1 MDNISQSAHKI
12 NEMYAKLS
20 YFDQYGGSVVM
31 FIILL
36 IILFV
41 AVSYTT
47 IMRNVQ
53 PIKDDWPA
61 QRCKPNIIPFAGLI
75 NKPDNMSVVDFTG
88 QNFNFCLQNILS
100 SISGYAFQPVSYMT
114 YVVRS
119 LFEAIGQVIQY
130 IRTIIANV
138 RNSMVSIAQEILGRV
153 SNIMVPIQQ
162 IIIAF
167 KDSMNKVKGVLTA
180 GLYTSLGTYYAL
192 KAMLGAIAQLII
204 IILIVLA
211 ALVIAMWIL
220 PFTWPVA
227 ISMTAVFIS
236 ISIPLAIIIAF
247 MTEVMHVQTAF
258 SIPGA
263 PSRPPLSACFDKYTL
278 LKMKDGSMKSIISI
292 NPGDVLYGNNVVTA
306 KMALDSKGQE
316 MFNIDGTIVSGT
328 HKIIHNGRWISV
340 DKHPERISIPYYEP
354 PLIYCLNTSL
364 KRFAIGDK
372 IYMDWDELYDEEIE
386 TILRCDTGDSREP
399 INAIEL
405 HSHFDSGFS
414 EETKIT
420 MNDGSLKN
428 IKDIQVGDVLD
439 KNIIVFG
446 VVTVNGRTLNQQY
459 QYNLGEDMIFKGG
472 PNLNVGQKNLE
483 RMGMKVLENRE
494 DKLYHLITKEKYFYV
509 DGIKFFHY
517 DSNIELLLD
526 RYRENYYL

>member
-31 FIILL
+31 FIILI

-53 PIKDDWPA
+53 PIKDDWSA
-61 QRCKPNIIPFAGLI
+61 QRCKPNVLPFAGLI

-88 QNFNFCLQNILS
+88 ENFNYCMQNILS

-114 YVVRS
+114 YTVRN
-119 LFEAIGQVIQY
+119 LFEAIAEAIQY
-130 IRTIIANV
+130 IRTIMANV

-153 SNIMVPIQQ
+153 ANIMVPIQQ

-167 KDSMNKVKGVLTA
+167 KDAMNKVKGVLTA

-204 IILIVLA
+204 TILIVLA
-211 ALVIAMWIL
+211 ALVLAMWIL

-247 MTEVMHVQTAF
+247 MTEVMHVRTSF

-263 PSRPPLSACFDKYTL
+263 PTKPLSACFDKYTL

-292 NPGDVLYGNNVVTA
+292 NPGDVLHGGNMVTA
-306 KMALDSKGQE
+306 KMALNSNGQQ
-316 MFNIDGTIVSGT
+316 MYNIDGIIVSGT
-328 HKIIHNGRWISV
+328 HKIRRNGRWISV
-340 DKHPERISIPYYEP
+340 AKHPKSQIIPYYEP

-364 KRFAIGDK
+364 KRVEINGE
-372 IYMDWDELYDEEIE
+372 IYMDWDEMYDEEIE
-386 TILRCDTGDSREP
+386 TILMCDASDSREQ
-399 INAIEL
+399 INSMEL
-405 HSHFDSGFS
+405 HSFFDGGFFG
-414 EETKIT
+414 ETKIM
-420 MNDGSLKN
+420 MNDGSIKN
-428 IKDIQVGDVLD
+428 IKDVQVGDALD
-439 KNIIVFG
+439 NNIIVFG

-459 QYNLGEDMIFKGG
+459 QYNLGEDAIFKGG

-483 RMGMKVLENRE
+483 RMGVKVLENRE

-509 DGIKFFHY
+509 DNIKFFHY

>member
-36 IILFV
+36 IILFI

-61 QRCKPNIIPFAGLI
+61 QRCKPSVLPFAGLI

-119 LFEAIGQVIQY
+119 LFEAIGQAIQY
-130 IRTIIANV
+130 IRTIMASV

-247 MTEVMHVQTAF
+247 MTEVLHVRTAF

-263 PSRPPLSACFDKYTL
+263 PDRPPLSACFDKYTL

-292 NPGDVLYGNNVVTA
+292 NPGDILNGGNVVTA
-306 KMALDSKGQE
+306 KMVLDSKGQE

-328 HKIIHNGRWISV
+328 HKIKHGGRWISV
-340 DKHPERISIPYYEP
+340 AKHPKSQSIPYYEP

-364 KRFAIGDK
+364 KRIEINGEV
-372 IYMDWDELYDEEIE
+372 YMDWDEMYDQDIE
-386 TILRCDTGDSREP
+386 TVLRYDVGDAREP
-399 INAIEL
+399 INPMEL
-405 HSHFDSGFS
+405 HSYFDGGFFG
-414 EETKIT
+414 ETKIT
-420 MNDGSLKN
+420 MNDGSTKN
-428 IKDIQVGDVLD
+428 IKDVQVGDILD
-439 KNIIVFG
+439 KNIRVFG
-446 VVTVNGRTLNQQY
+446 TASVNGSTLNKQY
-459 QYNLGEDMIFKGG
+459 QYNLGEDTVFKGG

-483 RMGMKVLENRE
+483 RMGMKVLEKPE
-494 DKLYHLITKEKYFYV
+494 DKLYHLITKEKFFYV
-509 DGIKFFHY
+509 DNIKFFHY

-526 RYRENYYL
+526 RYHENYYL